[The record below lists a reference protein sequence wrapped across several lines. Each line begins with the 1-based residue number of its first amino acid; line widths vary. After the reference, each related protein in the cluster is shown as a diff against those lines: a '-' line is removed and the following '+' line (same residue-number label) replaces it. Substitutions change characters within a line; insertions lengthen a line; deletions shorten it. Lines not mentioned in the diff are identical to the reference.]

1 MENINDSDNENLVSL
16 DGQKGQSNETWYA
29 FSILSWFL
37 LLCAEFDTYTYEY
50 PFKSANNIVNTFIGK
65 VEEIEI
71 IHFLF
76 LHCPMITSKIFILC
90 FTLFGFIIYLIFTT
104 YKKDENLFKSMI
116 SILTRFHFI
125 SFLLIIIA
133 FTFSQNLTSEIF
145 NNKNPLIISL
155 AFSFLG
161 FASLVFIYFK
171 TNLPCEWYIVF
182 SIKKGCFSSLIT
194 YSWFLIFY
202 NIIKLCLTG
211 SNFINGKLYN
221 FDIVNYL
228 KVFKIAINVCISING
243 LGCLI
248 YSLIFTDIVMLF
260 TNVLIYID
268 LMIFVFSKFKFS
280 VDNLLIDS
288 IDKVRDYIDKNK
300 NSYIEIEQSIKEI
313 RISFGTVSS
322 ILMAL
327 FVAEMIFII
336 IRFKQKLFK

>member
-50 PFKSANNIVNTFIGK
+50 PFKSANNIVNSFIGK

-125 SFLLIIIA
+125 PFLFIIIA
-133 FTFSQNLTSEIF
+133 FTFSQSLANEILNSKTPF
-145 NNKNPLIISL
+145 IISL

-202 NIIKLCLTG
+202 NIIKLCLAGPNLT
-211 SNFINGKLYN
+211 NIYN
-221 FDIVNYL
+221 FDIKNYL
-228 KVFKIAINVCISING
+228 KILKIAINVCISING

-260 TNVLIYID
+260 TNVLIYKD
-268 LMIFVFSKFKFS
+268 LIIFVFSKFKFS
-280 VDNLLIDS
+280 FNNLLKYSEKEIQ
-288 IDKVRDYIDKNK
+288 IYIEGRKNL
-300 NSYIEIEQSIKEI
+300 YIEIEQSIKEI